1 MSATAWRDIRFP
13 TCTFTCR
20 RWGDRDGA
28 GVRIIHSAELNP
40 GVLWLWSGE
49 WRAPLSSLQS
59 SLNLAN
65 RICYRCNGRNKGSE
79 AGIRRGFLE
88 EAGCAL
94 KKLVCVCVLCVL
106 AIFPW
111 QKNPELPQHI
121 CLFPPQAENASPTP
135 LCFSPVFCWALRD
148 VLYALILVFS
158 CRTCNNILWI
168 TDQLELVFVLQR
180 WRENN
185 TVSDVWPP
193 RDGSSNIIGLIKQCS
208 LMKTD
213 GS

>member
-1 MSATAWRDIRFP
+1 MCATAWGDIP
-13 TCTFTCR
+13 TCAFTCG

-28 GVRIIHSAELNP
+28 GARIIHSAELNP

-65 RICYRCNGRNKGSE
+65 RICYRCNGRNKGRE

-94 KKLVCVCVLCVL
+94 KKLVWVCVLCVL

-135 LCFSPVFCWALRD
+135 LCFSPVSAELYVTVALS
-148 VLYALILVFS
+148 FS
-158 CRTCNNILWI
+158 LPSFLCFFCRTCNNILWI
-168 TDQLELVFVLQR
+168 TDQLELVFVLQHA
-180 WRENN
+180 RENN
-185 TVSDVWPP
+185 KGQYLMSGRRGTAA
-193 RDGSSNIIGLIKQCS
+193 LI
-208 LMKTD
+208 
-213 GS
+213 